1 MAIGTLDFS
10 LPKPGWLNFGR
21 TAPPG
26 NELALQ
32 ATLPVFSGSLNW
44 VRGKRLA
51 VRCTVV
57 WGGGVPM
64 PARQTVIGSTPT
76 PLDFGQRIV
85 WGEGLPT
92 TARQR
97 IGWNAGMPVQA
108 GQRIAWQ
115 SSLPTITAQRIVWN
129 GGQPI
134 LTAQRSVWGDGQ
146 PTITGQRI
154 VWSGGQLLSVGRVV
168 RWAAGLPIAGRLRV
182 RWAAGLPVGVRLRLW
197 WAHARPPAHGRT
209 RSLHPSA
216 PPGRVLGSLNF
227 VCPAPGR
234 LNFGNTCFGSG
245 RLLVPI
251 QESYIVLNASSLIRL
266 ADGADIPVSDLTLTL
281 GIDSWCWT
289 LAASIIDRAGYERI
303 PQAPGRVQATVNGF
317 PFRFVVDEVTFQRGF
332 NKFSGSLS
340 GRSPLALLSA
350 PFSGTKSARE
360 ASLKTAAQLALQE
373 LPLNYALDWQL
384 PDWSVPG
391 GVFQYEN
398 LTVME
403 IITRIVKAAGGRVVP
418 DPTDDLL
425 LHAVPKWRQKP
436 WAWAF
441 VPDVTLPS
449 SYTLEEHLSQS
460 AGARYE
466 SILVSGGAQQGVV
479 VQATREGTGGMSTA
493 PAQQEALLTALEPAT
508 AKAIQA
514 LADLWPMRRFSLS
527 MPLQAPPDGA
537 GLILPGTTLDFADGL
552 DGWRGLVVE
561 TKITARWNEGMQH
574 LEVVSP

>member
-1 MAIGTLDFS
+1 MTIGTLNFS
-10 LPKPGWLNFGR
+10 LPAPGWLDFGR
-21 TAPPG
+21 TAAPA
-26 NELALQ
+26 NELAIGGVLPAPVGALQ
-32 ATLPVFSGSLNW
+32 W
-44 VRGKRLA
+44 VPGRRLSMS
-51 VRCTVV
+51 CTVV
-57 WGGGVPM
+57 WGGGVPIA
-64 PARQTVIGSTPT
+64 ARQTVIGSTPT
-76 PLDFGQRIV
+76 PLHSAQRIV
-85 WGEGLPT
+85 WGDGLPT

-97 IGWNAGMPVQA
+97 IGWQSGVPVHP

-115 SSLPTITAQRIVWN
+115 S
-129 GGQPI
+129 
-134 LTAQRSVWGDGQ
+134 GQ
-146 PTITGQRI
+146 PTITAPRIAWNGGKPILTGQRSVWNGGLPTATSQRI

-168 RWAAGLPIAGRLRV
+168 RWAAGLPVGVRLRV
-182 RWAAGLPVGVRLRLW
+182 GWGHGLPIGVRLRLW
-197 WAHARPPAHGRT
+197 WAHARPPDHGRT
-209 RSLHPSA
+209 RSLHPS
-216 PPGRVLGSLNF
+216 PGVAAVIGALNF

-251 QESYIVLNASSLIRL
+251 QESYHVLNASSLIRL

-289 LAASIIDRAGYERI
+289 LAASIMDRTGYERI

-332 NKFSGSLS
+332 NEFGGSLS

-398 LTVME
+398 LTVIE
-403 IITRIVKAAGGRVVP
+403 IIARIVKAAGGRIVP
-418 DPTDDLL
+418 DLADDLL
-425 LHAVPKWRQKP
+425 LHAVPKWKQKP
-436 WAWAF
+436 WAWTF

-449 SYTLEEHLSQS
+449 SYVLEEHLSQTS
-460 AGARYE
+460 GAKYE

-493 PAQQEALLTALEPAT
+493 PAQQEALLTAMEPAT

-561 TKITARWNEGMQH
+561 TKITARWNEGTQH
-574 LEVVSP
+574 LEIVSP